1 MIRNSEDANKY
12 YQIVNQ
18 YVDDYI
24 EEFIK
29 KHKFKPSRVES
40 YLLENKAKLKNF
52 ISRRGLSDVNGIEQV
67 LSDILQD
74 RVSMRKDSVMTFENF
89 KFLDSDDFKILDLK
103 QCLYKGIDNVTI
115 NHEKILADY
124 YDVSLSQIDVVSAEK
139 HIFKIDELNIVIYN
153 EDELNIIKENIK
165 DYVLN
170 QTFSKNIK
178 LDLGSSDLD
187 LNVNVKDFM
196 DTEKFNN
203 KIEEILTK
211 ENVKNITSS
220 ILGCK
225 LCDDEENFIAT
236 FM

>member
-12 YQIVNQ
+12 YQLVNQ

-29 KHKFKPSRVES
+29 KHKFKPNRVES
-40 YLLENKAKLKNF
+40 YLLENKSKLKNF

-74 RVSMRKDSVMTFENF
+74 RVAMRKDSVMTFENF
-89 KFLDSDDFKILDLK
+89 KFLESDDFKILDLK

-124 YDVSLSQIDVVSAEK
+124 YDVSLSQIDIVSAEK
-139 HIFKIDELNIVIYN
+139 HIFKIDDLSIVIYN

-178 LDLGSSDLD
+178 LDLGNSDLD
-187 LNVNVKDFM
+187 LNVNIKDFM
-196 DTEKFNN
+196 DEEKFNN

-220 ILGCK
+220 ILGCI
-225 LCDDEENFIAT
+225 LCDVEENFIAT
-236 FM
+236 FQ